1 VRSSDAAQVDRE
13 QPPWLIPEYGRA
25 SLAELLPSVLAA
37 IALPGEPNRLGL
49 DPARGTCVFLVDG
62 MGLSFLRSYSDHAP
76 FLGTLL
82 PAARELTAGF
92 PTTTATS
99 LGSLGTGLPPGG
111 HGLLGYQLLVP
122 GDGRLLNLLKWDVP
136 VAPEIWQP
144 RQTIF
149 ERAALAGVSTTHV
162 SPEVFRDGGLTRAA
176 LRGMR
181 FLAADAPEDLA
192 ARAIEALAVPE
203 STLVYT
209 YFGGIDRAGHID
221 GYGSGEHLGQLAI
234 ADQVA
239 AGIARRMPAGTALYI
254 TADHGMLA
262 VPADRRIDA
271 DRTPE
276 LLEGVAAL
284 GGEGRARYVYAV
296 DGAAADV
303 LTAWRELLGQ
313 RAWVLPRDEAV
324 EAGWFGPVA
333 EWAYPR
339 IGDIVVACRDDWAI
353 VATVRQPKESRLR
366 GMHGSLTEDELAVPL
381 LEFHA

>member
-1 VRSSDAAQVDRE
+1 
-13 QPPWLIPEYGRA
+13 
-25 SLAELLPSVLAA
+25 
-37 IALPGEPNRLGL
+37 
-49 DPARGTCVFLVDG
+49 LVDG
-62 MGLSFLRSYSDHAP
+62 LGQSLLSSHADHAP
-76 FLGTLL
+76 FMGALL

-122 GDGRLLNLLKWDVP
+122 GDGRLINLLKWDVP

-149 ERAALAGVSTTHV
+149 ERAALAGVSATHV
-162 SPEVFRDGGLTRAA
+162 SPETFRHGGLTRAA

-181 FLAADAPEDLA
+181 FLGADAPEDLA
-192 ARAIEALAVPE
+192 ARAIEALAAPE
-203 STLVYT
+203 PALVYT
-209 YFGGIDRAGHID
+209 YFGGIDRAGHIH
-221 GYGSGEHLGQLAI
+221 GHGSDEHLGQLAI
-234 ADQVA
+234 ADEA
-239 AGIARRMPAGTALYI
+239 AAAIARAMPAGTSLYI
-254 TADHGMLA
+254 TADHGMVA

-303 LTAWRELLGQ
+303 LAAWRELLAE

-324 EAGWFGPVA
+324 GAGWFGPVT

-339 IGDIVVACRDDWAI
+339 IGDVVVACRDDWAI
-353 VATVRQPKESRLR
+353 VATVRQPLESTLQ
-366 GMHGSLTEDELAVPL
+366 GMHGSLTEGELAVPL
-381 LEFHA
+381 LEFRA